1 MGWKMGTLNARYV
14 RKWRLYMPVKYVEEE
29 FVRIISVLMIEYVLS
44 VKKVY
49 AKYVENI

>member
-1 MGWKMGTLNARYV
+1 MGWRTRTLNAKYV
-14 RKWRLYMPVKYVEEE
+14 RKWRLHMPVKYVEEE
-29 FVRIISVLMIEYVLS
+29 FARNISVLMIEYVLS